1 MKIKITDNPQDGTY
15 TARIWDGPDGIDYA
29 DFVCGSLGECLEQ
42 IIQFRIMNSLSYVD
56 ENPKEA
62 IRSYFN
68 SINQDETL
76 EK

>member
-1 MKIKITDNPQDGTY
+1 MKIEILHHPGDDTY
-15 TARIWDGPDGIDYA
+15 TTKIWDGPDMIDYA

>member
-1 MKIKITDNPQDGTY
+1 MKIEIDDNPQDGTY
-15 TARIWDGPDGIDYA
+15 TARIWDGPEGIDYA